1 MLARCGPPPERFS
14 TAVNPRPRKEVP
26 TIDANTR
33 DFETEL
39 RAQLEDTVREETEV
53 HSDASVVVATTL

>member
-1 MLARCGPPPERFS
+1 M
-14 TAVNPRPRKEVP
+14 P

-39 RAQLEDTVREETEV
+39 RAQFEEELREETEV
-53 HSDASVVVATTL
+53 HSDASVTVATTL